1 MGKYRQ
7 YRWPRPGEKCTNKH
21 NTFDENAQLEA
32 ASSFSTLKKTPL
44 IEQRNIDSKIRA

>member
-1 MGKYRQ
+1 MGEYRQ

-32 ASSFSTLKKTPL
+32 ASLLFNA
-44 IEQRNIDSKIRA
+44 IE